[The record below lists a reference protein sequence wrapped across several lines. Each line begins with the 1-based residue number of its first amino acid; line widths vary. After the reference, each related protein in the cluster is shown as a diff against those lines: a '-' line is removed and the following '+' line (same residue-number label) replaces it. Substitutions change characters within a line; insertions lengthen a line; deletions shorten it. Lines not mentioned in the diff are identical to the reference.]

1 MRYIFAALL
10 FPLWIIPALVCGF
23 FKDASVVEEPDAEE
37 GNRQAYIEMLQA
49 MYGDEWV
56 NYAEDFE

>member
-23 FKDASVVEEPDAEE
+23 FKDAGVVEEPDAEE

-56 NYAEDFE
+56 KYAEDFQ

>member
-23 FKDASVVEEPDAEE
+23 FKDAGVVEEPDADE
-37 GNRQAYIEMLQA
+37 GNRQANIEMLQA
-49 MYGDEWV
+49 MYGEEWV
-56 NYAEDFE
+56 KYAEDFE

>member
-10 FPLWIIPALVCGF
+10 FPLWIIPAFICAI
-23 FKDASVVEEPDAEE
+23 FKDAGVVEEPDAEE

-56 NYAEDFE
+56 KYAEDFE

>member
-10 FPLWIIPALVCGF
+10 FPLWMIPALVCGGLR
-23 FKDASVVEEPDAEE
+23 DAGDGEVPDAEE

-49 MYGDEWV
+49 IYGDEWV
-56 NYAEDFE
+56 KYAEDFE

>member
-10 FPLWIIPALVCGF
+10 FPLWIIPALVCAF
-23 FKDASVVEEPDAEE
+23 FKDAGVVEEPDAEE

-56 NYAEDFE
+56 KYAEDFE

>member
-23 FKDASVVEEPDAEE
+23 FKDAGVVSDPEAEE
-37 GNRQAYIEMLQA
+37 ETRQELIKLLQELH
-49 MYGDEWV
+49 GDEWV
-56 NYAEDFE
+56 KYAEDFQ

>member
-23 FKDASVVEEPDAEE
+23 FKDAGVVSDPEAEE
-37 GNRQAYIEMLQA
+37 ETRQELIKLRCS
-49 MYGDEWV
+49 DRRCIL
-56 NYAEDFE
+56 

>member
-10 FPLWIIPALVCGF
+10 FPLWIIPALVCAF
-23 FKDASVVEEPDAEE
+23 FKDAGVVEEPDAEE

>member
-1 MRYIFAALL
+1 MKYILVALL

-23 FKDASVVEEPDAEE
+23 FKDAGVVEEPDAEE

-56 NYAEDFE
+56 KYAEDFE

>member
-23 FKDASVVEEPDAEE
+23 FKDAGVVSDLEAEE
-37 GNRQAYIEMLQA
+37 DTRQELIKLLQELH
-49 MYGDEWV
+49 GDDWGRH
-56 NYAEDFE
+56 YYD